1 MFDKLAHSWE
11 LVKASATVL
20 DADRKLLLFPLLSAI
35 CTLLVAASF
44 FVPVFVLGGL
54 TDAPRE
60 SMPMWFWVTMFV
72 FYVVQYTIIF
82 FFSTALVGAALMRM
96 DGGEPTIA
104 DGLRIAMAH
113 LPAILGYALIAAT
126 VGVILRALQERAG
139 FIGRWI
145 VGLLGV
151 AWTVATFLTVPVLV
165 SRNVGPIDAVKGSAE
180 LLKRTW
186 GENLA
191 GNVGMGLVFGILIAV
206 VAFGGI
212 ALVILAASADATALG
227 IAIMALAILC
237 VILLALV
244 QAALQGIY
252 SAALYRFATTG
263 DATDGFDQALVADA
277 FHVKA

>member
-1 MFDKLAHSWE
+1 MFDKLAHSWD
-11 LVKASATVL
+11 LVKASANIL
-20 DADRKLLLFPLLSAI
+20 QADKKLLLFPLLSTI

-44 FVPVFVLGGL
+44 FVPIVVAGGL
-54 TDAPRE
+54 ADAPRD

-72 FYVVQYTIIF
+72 FYVIQYTVIF
-82 FFSTALVGAALMRM
+82 FFNTALVGTALMRM
-96 DGGEPTIA
+96 DGGEPTFA
-104 DGLRIAMAH
+104 DGLRIAMAR
-113 LPAILGYALIAAT
+113 LPAILGYAVIAAT
-126 VGVILRALQERAG
+126 VGMILRMLQERAG

-165 SRNVGPIDAVKGSAE
+165 SQNVGPIDAVKRSAE

-191 GNVGMGLVFGILIAV
+191 GNIGMGLVFGILIAI

-212 ALVILAASADATALG
+212 ALVIAAASADAKVLG
-227 IAIMALAILC
+227 FAIMALA
-237 VILLALV
+237 VVGVALLALV
-244 QAALQGIY
+244 QTALQGIY
-252 SAALYRFATTG
+252 AAALYRYATTG
-263 DATDGFDQALVADA
+263 DASGGFDHALIADA